1 MRPLLTLNLTD
12 ILVSLALYE
21 RLLSANASA
30 VSLGQRAPVLDA
42 MLQCMPFQFRKRHL
56 NVL

>member
-1 MRPLLTLNLTD
+1 MHPSLIPNLTGT
-12 ILVSLALYE
+12 LTFLALYE

-42 MLQCMPFQFRKRHL
+42 MLQCMPFQFQKRHL